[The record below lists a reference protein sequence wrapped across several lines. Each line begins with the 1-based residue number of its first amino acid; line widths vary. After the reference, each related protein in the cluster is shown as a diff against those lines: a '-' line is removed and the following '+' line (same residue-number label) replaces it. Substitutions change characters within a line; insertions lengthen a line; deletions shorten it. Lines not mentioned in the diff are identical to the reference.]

1 MRQMHRLSG
10 VALLT
15 CLLASGCTDSSG
27 DTDDV
32 ADTGN
37 TGESTASTDEAGTT
51 MGTEDGTSGTSTTTG
66 TGGEAECSAADQCM
80 LVNDC
85 CQCSAAP
92 VGEEQPPCE
101 QNCLQPSCD
110 GLLGAGVAA
119 ADCRLGQCVLAPLSC
134 NTNEVLCDILE
145 PPPCEGGLVRSVVDG
160 CYGSCVSPTLCATLP
175 FACDAS
181 TCGAG
186 WFCVQ
191 SQSGAPSLC
200 APLPAGCGDSP
211 SCGCVGGFF
220 AEVCNGGCSE
230 ASFGLLCEDGG

>member
-1 MRQMHRLSG
+1 M
-10 VALLT
+10 
-15 CLLASGCTDSSG
+15 
-27 DTDDV
+27 
-32 ADTGN
+32 
-37 TGESTASTDEAGTT
+37 GTT
-51 MGTEDGTSGTSTTTG
+51 TTDTATTD
-66 TGGEAECSAADQCM
+66 TGGEPECSAADQCM